1 MNTTFEPDAPIGAAE
16 GEPLPI
22 SELLRAIWS
31 RLWIIVLA
39 TILLVGAALGYS
51 LAQTPEYEASTMI
64 LVGQQQQRSEAP
76 SNLGSDVQ
84 GLQQITQTMAEAVG
98 TRPVAEE
105 VIQNLGLQVTS
116 KDFLEENLTVE
127 QVNAT
132 QFIEVSYRDQNPDT
146 ARQVANA
153 VGDVFSEQVSD
164 VSTSANSITAT
175 VWERAEAPDEPV
187 SPNLLVNIGAAL
199 AAGLLLGVGLALLM
213 EYLNDSLR
221 SPEEVEQF
229 SGLPA
234 FSIIP
239 QFKVADGTTR
249 NKKGRG

>member
-1 MNTTFEPDAPIGAAE
+1 MNTTLEPDAPIGTAE

-22 SELLRAIWS
+22 SEILQAIWS
-31 RLWIIVLA
+31 RLWIIVLT
-39 TILLVGAALGYS
+39 TILLAGAALGYS

-64 LVGQQQQRSEAP
+64 LVGQQQQSEAP

-116 KDFLEENLTVE
+116 EDFLEENLTVE

-187 SPNLLVNIGAAL
+187 SPNLLVNVGVAL
-199 AAGLLLGVGLALLM
+199 AAGLMLGVGLALLM
-213 EYLNDSLR
+213 EYLDDSLR

-234 FSIIP
+234 FGIIP
-239 QFKVADGTTR
+239 QFKVAAGTTR
-249 NKKGRG
+249 NKKVGS